1 MVFTVSIEQIDVKKS
16 ATVYENFEEIDMYLF
31 CIIIANQLFL
41 LYTLL
46 LLFKNYFD

>member
-16 ATVYENFEEIDMYLF
+16 ATVYLNCEEIDMSIF

-41 LYTLL
+41 LYILL
-46 LLFKNYFD
+46 LLFKNNFD